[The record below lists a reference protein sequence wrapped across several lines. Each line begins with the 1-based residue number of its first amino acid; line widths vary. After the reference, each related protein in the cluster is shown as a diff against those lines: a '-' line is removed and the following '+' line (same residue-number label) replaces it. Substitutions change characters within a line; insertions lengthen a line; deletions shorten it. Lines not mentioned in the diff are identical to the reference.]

1 MSSEKAQE
9 LRDLEIKLQEL
20 DAEERSPDHEA
31 LARAQEQFRAE
42 EPKLPAWG
50 THPETRLKSMETE
63 ANWLVRP
70 SENLGARLLCQMHY
84 PPLVKYPAR
93 ELFDDKV
100 VDIKSGCI
108 TRLIASGFTDKVAL
122 FADVFW
128 RREEPK
134 RAIQGASGKGLV
146 QSEFDPW
153 SDTWYPDEVRERHLS
168 FTDCVHR
175 SSAAKVM
182 ILFGTHSR
190 NGYLRRWGALEK
202 RLQIVP
208 IWVPLWEKV
217 NMGVKNEIWVL
228 YKNSDREQIDKLVV
242 CAPHPEHIIKK
253 QSSEYGKMLDDM
265 FSCAAR
271 MARIQRT
278 EKEETYS
285 FWKGSTEETNRAADG
300 RSAEE
305 KAVAKTKAKQSRLS
319 RGVAASAAGQESSTT
334 GAAPTPKAKSIPVL
348 DQYSTSRSGSLDI
361 VCRDCSSRQT
371 DRTPYYWNAD
381 QRFYVA
387 REWSC
392 PVCREQIEADHQQK
406 TLTLGGEKPK
416 PIVRDSW
423 RKPHLPADET
433 IPWVLG
439 KKAQLAST
447 PSERIRSLNDIRARD
462 QTLRQFEWDL
472 SQDPDAKDKAKWKG
486 PIGDIRLTAS
496 LGDVNATK
504 STSKKVGQDKR
515 YNGKGRWAAKGN
527 GAGTGNLGQTPG
539 QPSQPVAGPSS
550 ADPSGEKVQGSLKR
564 QLEDASDTNGK
575 KQKPLAPIKASTLNK
590 PAPKDQKTITSFFK
604 K

>member
-1 MSSEKAQE
+1 MSPEKAQE
-9 LRDLEIKLQEL
+9 LRDLEVKLQAL

-50 THPETRLKSMETE
+50 THPETRLKSMEAE
-63 ANWLVRP
+63 ADWLVRP
-70 SENLGARLLCQMHY
+70 SDNLGARLLCQMHY
-84 PPLVKYPAR
+84 PPLVKYAAR
-93 ELFDDKV
+93 ELVDEKV

-128 RREEPK
+128 RREEPR
-134 RAIQGASGKGLV
+134 RAIQGTSGKKPV
-146 QSEFDPW
+146 QADFNPW
-153 SDTWYPDEVRERHLS
+153 ANTWYPDEVRERHLS

-182 ILFGTHSR
+182 ILFGTQSR
-190 NGYLRRWGALEK
+190 HGYLRRWGALER

-208 IWVPLWEKV
+208 IWVPLWEKLNV
-217 NMGVKNEIWVL
+217 GINNEIWVL
-228 YKNSDREQIDKLVV
+228 YKNSDRKQIDKLVV

-271 MARIQRT
+271 MARIERT

-285 FWKGSTEETNRAADG
+285 FWKGSTEETKKAADS
-300 RSAEE
+300 RSAED
-305 KAVAKTKAKQSRLS
+305 KAVAKAKAKESRLS
-319 RGVAASAAGQESSTT
+319 RGIAASAAGQASSTS
-334 GAAPTPKAKSIPVL
+334 AAPTTPAKTARAKPGDVL
-348 DQYSTSRSGSLDI
+348 NQFAFSRSEPLDI
-361 VCRDCSSRQT
+361 VCRDCNAGQT
-371 DRTPYYWNAD
+371 DRIPYFWNTD

-392 PVCREQIEADHQQK
+392 AVCREKIEADHQQAVTDGK
-406 TLTLGGEKPK
+406 DPQ
-416 PIVRDSW
+416 PIVKHSW
-423 RKPHLPADET
+423 RKPYLPADES
-433 IPWVLG
+433 IPWVLA
-439 KKAQLAST
+439 KKPQLAST

-462 QTLRQFEWDL
+462 QTLRQFDWDL
-472 SQDPDAKDKAKWKG
+472 PQVPEAKSKAAWNG
-486 PIGDIRLTAS
+486 HIGEIRLTDN
-496 LGDVNATK
+496 LGDPDATK

-515 YNGKGRWAAKGN
+515 YTGQGRWKGKN
-527 GAGTGNLGQTPG
+527 KDSLGQTPG
-539 QPSQPVAGPSS
+539 QPSQPVADPSS
-550 ADPSGEKVQGSLKR
+550 AASSGQKVQESLKR

-575 KQKPLAPIKASTLNK
+575 KQKPLAPTNANTLNK
-590 PAPKDQKTITSFFK
+590 PAPKGQKTITSFFK